1 MKNTSAEKYNIVLP
15 KGFNRATKSFL
26 LRKLAT
32 VGHQRHRMDL
42 RDGSQFLGELGVFV
56 THDDFDRHFR
66 QAIPGYF
73 RAQHRLERLQ
83 HGIHSRERLI
93 IIGNDQQ
100 IDDIFPF

>member
-1 MKNTSAEKYNIVLP
+1 MFKNPPSQKYNIVLP

-42 RDGSQFLGELGVFV
+42 RDRSQFLGELGVFV
-56 THDDFDRHFR
+56 AHDDFDRHFR

-73 RAQHRLERLQ
+73 GLSQRALR
-83 HGIHSRERLI
+83 
-93 IIGNDQQ
+93 
-100 IDDIFPF
+100 